1 LQLSCQEWFIRPIWA
16 SKDQKENT
24 MSSSQISTP
33 IPSSVAPSL
42 PHTTVDGAKDSVAIK
57 ARIRMLIWLGAASMA
72 GLTVVLMPTPP
83 QLSAVA
89 QRVLGILVFSAI
101 MWAAQVLNNGV
112 TAVMMMG
119 LMILAGVRPPLALSG
134 FSGGAYWVLVTVLF
148 YGCAMKK
155 TGLAQRVSY
164 YILSLFPAS
173 YPGILTAFFMIGFA
187 LALGIPSMTV
197 RTAIMV
203 PIAWAM
209 VQSLGLPARSRGSAL
224 ILLTTVEMAVVPG
237 LAFLTGSLNGPV
249 VAAAFDAKHIS
260 LTWAGYAQAL
270 ALPTLLLCGMLLWAN
285 QVLLRPE
292 APLAQSGNFAKEKLK
307 ALGSFRGQEMIT
319 ASVVVISIALWAT
332 DRYHHIPSFVVG
344 IFALG
349 IFALA
354 GIIKDEDISTGVSWT
369 LLLFLGGIFGLA
381 NVIQEYKVANWL
393 AGLFVP
399 VAQHLV
405 FSSVVILTAA
415 AVLMLAFRFID
426 PSAFIAIP
434 VLFLSISDVTT
445 KAGISPIVLMA
456 ALLLT
461 SAPFWLSYQNFWLA
475 MGEAVTANQAFTAR
489 DRVRLASV
497 YGVLAL
503 ATVAISIPYWKL
515 IGLLN

>member
-1 LQLSCQEWFIRPIWA
+1 
-16 SKDQKENT
+16 
-24 MSSSQISTP
+24 MSTSEVS
-33 IPSSVAPSL
+33 IPVPSGVAPSL
-42 PHTTVDGAKDSVAIK
+42 PSATVDVPKDGVAIN
-57 ARIRMLIWLGAASMA
+57 ARLRMFLWLGAASAA
-72 GLTVVLMPTPP
+72 GLIVAFLPGLS
-83 QLSAVA
+83 QLSPIA

-112 TAVMMMG
+112 TSVLMMG
-119 LMILAGVRPPLALSG
+119 LMMLAGVRPPLALSG

-164 YILSLFPAS
+164 SILSFFPAS
-173 YPGILTAFFMIGFA
+173 YQGILTSFFLIGFV

-209 VQSLGLPARSRGSAL
+209 IQSLGLPARSRGSAL

-249 VAAAFDAKHIS
+249 VVAAFEAKHIS
-260 LTWAGYAQAL
+260 ITWAGYAQVL
-270 ALPTLLLCGMLLWAN
+270 ALPTLLLCGLILWAN
-285 QVLLRPE
+285 QVFLRPE
-292 APLAQSGNFAKEKLK
+292 APLTQSGNFAKERLK
-307 ALGSFRGQEMIT
+307 ELGSFRGQELIT
-319 ASVVVISIALWAT
+319 AVVVIVSIALWAT
-332 DRYHHIPSFVVG
+332 GRYHHIPSFVVG

-369 LLLFLGGIFGLA
+369 LMLFLGGIFGLA
-381 NVIQEYKVANWL
+381 NVIQEYKVANWM
-393 AGLFVP
+393 AGFFVP
-399 VAQHLV
+399 IAQHLI
-405 FSSVVILTAA
+405 FSSVVILVAA
-415 AVLMLAFRFID
+415 ALLMLAFRFID

-434 VLFLSISDVTT
+434 VIFLSIADVTS
-445 KAGISPIVLMA
+445 KAGIPPLVLMA

-475 MGEAVTANQAFTAR
+475 MGEAVTGNQAFSAR
-489 DRVRLASV
+489 ERVRLATV

-515 IGLLN
+515 IGLLK

>member
-1 LQLSCQEWFIRPIWA
+1 LSSIEVSIPVPGGIA
-16 SKDQKENT
+16 PGLPSAVANVPKD
-24 MSSSQISTP
+24 
-33 IPSSVAPSL
+33 
-42 PHTTVDGAKDSVAIK
+42 GVAIN
-57 ARIRMLIWLGAASMA
+57 ARLRTFIWLGAATA
-72 GLTVVLMPTPP
+72 VGLSVAFLPGLS
-83 QLSAVA
+83 QLSPIA

-112 TAVMMMG
+112 TAVLMMG
-119 LMILAGVRPPLALSG
+119 LMIIAGVRPPLALSG
-134 FSGGAYWVLVTVLF
+134 FSGGAYWVLVAVLF

-164 YILSLFPAS
+164 HILSLFPAS
-173 YPGILTAFFMIGFA
+173 YPGILTAFFLIGIV

-209 VQSLGLPARSRGSAL
+209 IQSLGLPARSRGSAL

-249 VAAAFDAKHIS
+249 VAAAFEAKHIP
-260 LTWAGYAQAL
+260 LTWAGYAQVL
-270 ALPTLLLCGMLLWAN
+270 ALPTLLLCGLILWAN
-285 QVLLRPE
+285 QFFLRPE
-292 APLAQSGNFAKEKLK
+292 APLTQSGNFAKERLK
-307 ALGSFRGQEMIT
+307 ALGSFQGQELIT
-319 ASVVVISIALWAT
+319 AVVVIISIALWAT

-399 VAQHLV
+399 IAQHLI
-405 FSSVVILTAA
+405 FSSVVILLAA
-415 AVLMLAFRFID
+415 ALLMLAFRFID

-434 VLFLSISDVTT
+434 VIFLSISDVTSR
-445 KAGISPIVLMA
+445 AGIPPLVLMA
-456 ALLLT
+456 ALLLP

-489 DRVRLASV
+489 ERVRLATV

-503 ATVAISIPYWKL
+503 ATIAVSIPYWKL
-515 IGLLN
+515 IGLLK

>member
-1 LQLSCQEWFIRPIWA
+1 
-16 SKDQKENT
+16 
-24 MSSSQISTP
+24 MSSSQASIP
-33 IPSSVAPSL
+33 VPRAIAPRLPSSAIHVPK
-42 PHTTVDGAKDSVAIK
+42 DGIAMN
-57 ARIRMLIWLGAASMA
+57 ARLRTFIWLGAAAAA
-72 GLTVVLMPTPP
+72 GLTVSLLPAPP
-83 QLSAVA
+83 QLSTIA

-112 TAVMMMG
+112 TSVLMMG

-134 FSGGAYWVLVTVLF
+134 FSGGAYWVLVAVLF

-173 YPGILTAFFMIGFA
+173 YPGILSAFFLIGVV

-249 VAAAFDAKHIS
+249 VVAAFEAKHIS
-260 LTWAGYAQAL
+260 ITWAGYAQVL
-270 ALPTLLLCGMLLWAN
+270 ALPTLLLCGLILWAN
-285 QVLLRPE
+285 QVFLPPE
-292 APLAQSGNFAKEKLK
+292 APLAQSENFAKERLK
-307 ALGSFRGQEMIT
+307 TLGSFRGQELIT
-319 ASVVVISIALWAT
+319 AVVVVISIALWAT

-349 IFALA
+349 VFALA

-399 VAQHLV
+399 IAQHLI
-405 FSSVVILTAA
+405 FSSVVILVAA
-415 AVLMLAFRFID
+415 ALLMLAFRFID

-434 VLFLSISDVTT
+434 VIFLSISDVTMR
-445 KAGISPIVLMA
+445 AGIPPLVLMA

-489 DRVRLASV
+489 DRVRLATV

-503 ATVAISIPYWKL
+503 ATVALSVPYWKL
-515 IGLLN
+515 TGLLR

>member
-1 LQLSCQEWFIRPIWA
+1 
-16 SKDQKENT
+16 
-24 MSSSQISTP
+24 MSSIS
-33 IPSSVAPSL
+33 IPSGVTSGLPSTAVDAPKESVPFN
-42 PHTTVDGAKDSVAIK
+42 
-57 ARIRMLIWLGAASMA
+57 ARLRTFIWLGVAAAA
-72 GLTVVLMPTPP
+72 GLSVVLLPAPP
-83 QLSAVA
+83 QLSTVA
-89 QRVLGILVFSAI
+89 QRVLGILVFTAI

-112 TAVMMMG
+112 TSVLMMG
-119 LMILAGVRPPLALSG
+119 LLMVAGVRPPLALSG
-134 FSGGAYWVLVTVLF
+134 FSGGAYWVLVVVLF

-173 YPGILTAFFMIGFA
+173 YPGILSAFFLIGFV

-209 VQSLGLPARSRGSAL
+209 IQSLGLPARSRGSAL

-249 VAAAFDAKHIS
+249 VVAAFDAKH
-260 LTWAGYAQAL
+260 LTFTWGAYAQVL
-270 ALPTLLLCGMLLWAN
+270 TLPTLLLCGLILWAN
-285 QVLLRPE
+285 QIFLRPE
-292 APLAQSGNFAKEKLK
+292 APLTQSGNFAKEHLK
-307 ALGSFRGQEMIT
+307 ALGSFRGQELIT
-319 ASVVVISIALWAT
+319 AAVVIVSIALWAT

-349 IFALA
+349 IFALS

-369 LLLFLGGIFGLA
+369 LMLFLGGIFGLA

-393 AGLFVP
+393 AGFFVP
-399 VAQHLV
+399 IAQHLI
-405 FSSVVILTAA
+405 FSSVVVLVAA
-415 AVLMLAFRFID
+415 ALLMLAFRFLD

-434 VLFLSISDVTT
+434 VIFLSISDVTS
-445 KAGISPIVLMA
+445 KAGIPPLVLMA

-489 DRVRLASV
+489 ERVRLATV

-515 IGLLN
+515 IGLLK

>member
-1 LQLSCQEWFIRPIWA
+1 MSLAQA
-16 SKDQKENT
+16 S
-24 MSSSQISTP
+24 IP
-33 IPSSVAPSL
+33 VPSSIAPGL
-42 PHTTVDGAKDSVAIK
+42 PRATAGAAKDSGAIK
-57 ARIRMLIWLGAASMA
+57 ARLRTFIWLGAASAA
-72 GLTVVLMPTPP
+72 GLTVALLPAPP
-83 QLSAVA
+83 QLSTVA

-112 TAVMMMG
+112 TSALMMG

-134 FSGGAYWVLVTVLF
+134 FSGGPYWILVAVLF

-173 YPGILTAFFMIGFA
+173 YPGILTAFFLIGFA

-209 VQSLGLPARSRGSAL
+209 VQELGLPARSRGSAL

-249 VAAAFDAKHIS
+249 VVAAFEAKHIAIS
-260 LTWAGYAQAL
+260 WGGYAQVL
-270 ALPTLLLCGMLLWAN
+270 ALPTLLLCGLILWAN

-292 APLAQSGNFAKEKLK
+292 APLAQSGNFAKDRLK
-307 ALGSFRGQEMIT
+307 ALGSFRGQELIT
-319 ASVVVISIALWAT
+319 AIVVVISIALWAT
-332 DRYHHIPSFVVG
+332 DRYHHIPSFVIG

-381 NVIQEYKVANWL
+381 NVIQEYKVANWM

-399 VAQHLV
+399 IAQHLV
-405 FSSVVILTAA
+405 FSTVVTLIAA
-415 AVLMLAFRFID
+415 ALLMLAFRFID

-434 VLFLSISDVTT
+434 VIFLSIVDVTGH
-445 KAGISPIVLMA
+445 AGIPPLVLMA
-456 ALLLT
+456 ALLLP

-475 MGEAVTANQAFTAR
+475 LGEAVTGNQAFTAR

-497 YGVLAL
+497 YAALAL
-503 ATVAISIPYWKL
+503 ATVAVSIPYWKL
-515 IGLLN
+515 IGLLK